1 MATRK
6 RAVCVQG
13 HGAGVVSCNGGII
26 VFRGRWFNGEAIVA
40 VGAAAMAPVF
50 SMVKLKGRCSD

>member
-1 MATRK
+1 M
-6 RAVCVQG
+6 QG
-13 HGAGVVSCNGGII
+13 HGAGVASGNGGII

-50 SMVKLKGRCSD
+50 SMVKLKGLSLIHI